1 MPRIHLS
8 RAHLCR
14 ALAIAAALGVSQQ
27 AFADTQPTPVKRPDC
42 SAPEHRAFDFWLG
55 SWRVTSGDQLAG
67 HNTISRSLDGCVLR
81 EEWRGAKGT
90 TGSSMNVYN
99 RSKKAWQQFWV
110 DNQGGVLELTGNVN
124 ADGAMVM
131 GSESGG
137 LSQRITWSRRDD
149 GSVRQLWEQSSDG
162 GKTWKS
168 VFDGLYQ
175 RETESAA
182 AVDAKTGDD

>member
-90 TGSSMNVYN
+90 TGSSLNVYN
-99 RSKKAWQQFWV
+99 RSRKTWQQFWV
-110 DNQGGVLELTGNVN
+110 DNQGGVLELSGNL
-124 ADGAMVM
+124 DDSGAMVM
-131 GSESGG
+131 QGESGG
-137 LSQRITWSRRDD
+137 ARQRITWRRHED
-149 GSVRQLWEQSSDG
+149 GSVQQLWEQSADA
-162 GKTWKS
+162 GKTWNT
-168 VFDGLYQ
+168 VFDGRY
-175 RETESAA
+175 RHETGADSSAP
-182 AVDAKTGDD
+182 DS